1 MSDADQMQEV
11 LEMMSPSAPQ
21 PRDAERPKYHAPRH
35 PAQTPSY
42 YPQQVPNI
50 MSTPEFFERLDLDS
64 LFWAFYYMPG
74 TYQQWLAAQEL
85 KKQSWRFHVK
95 FLTWFQRHAKPDE
108 VTEEYEQGQYLYFDW
123 EGSWCVRKK
132 SDFRFEYRNLSEE

>member
-1 MSDADQMQEV
+1 M
-11 LEMMSPSAPQ
+11 LPGTPH
-21 PRDAERPKYHAPRH
+21 RRH
-35 PAQTPSY
+35 LTTPSKY
-42 YPQQVPNI
+42 RTLCRRLNSSNGWT
-50 MSTPEFFERLDLDS
+50 STRYSGLSIICQGLTSSACSPHESNLIYIYLR
-64 LFWAFYYMPG
+64 
-74 TYQQWLAAQEL
+74 WLAAQEL

>member
-1 MSDADQMQEV
+1 VFS
-11 LEMMSPSAPQ
+11 L
-21 PRDAERPKYHAPRH
+21 
-35 PAQTPSY
+35 
-42 YPQQVPNI
+42 
-50 MSTPEFFERLDLDS
+50 STFLIHVVMIYLHLR
-64 LFWAFYYMPG
+64 
-74 TYQQWLAAQEL
+74 WLAAQEL

>member
-1 MSDADQMQEV
+1 MRGGNHLAIAYQRISDADQMQEV

-21 PRDAERPKYHAPRH
+21 PRDAERRVYDELYDKQEFLTVVVRPKYHAPRH

-74 TYQQWLAAQEL
+74 TYQQCVFPGNISHLHGNDL
-85 KKQSWRFHVK
+85 IYISGGS
-95 FLTWFQRHAKPDE
+95 QR
-108 VTEEYEQGQYLYFDW
+108 
-123 EGSWCVRKK
+123 K
-132 SDFRFEYRNLSEE
+132 S